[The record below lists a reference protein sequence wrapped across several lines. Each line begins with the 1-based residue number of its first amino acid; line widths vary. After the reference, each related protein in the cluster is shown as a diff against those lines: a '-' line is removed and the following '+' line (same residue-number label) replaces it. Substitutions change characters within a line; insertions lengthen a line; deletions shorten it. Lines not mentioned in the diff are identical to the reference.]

1 MKTRV
6 IHTKIWKDQYFFTLN
21 DKESKVFLFLLTND
35 SINMCGIY
43 ELNDEEIKLWCHVST
58 EELQQIKDKFVRDNR
73 FLFKNGWVGVINHK
87 KYNTYGKGNL
97 QEKAYTREISLIP
110 KDVKMVFNTSMDTS
124 NCILDIN
131 HKSETINNKSYI
143 KDHNSEDIG
152 EGYVKFLETKEKLTK
167 LKTI

>member
-1 MKTRV
+1 M
-6 IHTKIWKDQYFFTLN
+6 WFYLW
-21 DKESKVFLFLLTND
+21 
-35 SINMCGIY
+35 
-43 ELNDEEIKLWCHVST
+43 IK
-58 EELQQIKDKFVRDNR
+58 
-73 FLFKNGWVGVINHK
+73 
-87 KYNTYGKGNL
+87 YGKGNL

-152 EGYVKFLETKEKLTK
+152 EGYVKFLEAKEKLTK